1 MTTPYIPQE
10 PGNPILAKD
19 WNDMQTQ
26 IRDHITQH
34 THSGGENGVK
44 LTGDAIDPGA
54 AVQVAAL
61 TTKQLSAG
69 ATTIKGTLSVQG
81 VQTQAG
87 PLVVKGAAITP
98 EVGNHANAGIQFP
111 PDPGGGSGDDAFIRF
126 FPVVGETTKLLIG
139 VNNDVDDSIGLW
151 QFGAERL
158 TIHGGRVGVG
168 TQTPQDLLHVRAPA
182 GNIGLQIETG
192 EADTDYSSIRFN
204 GNGRAKSWI
213 ATHGRT
219 GRLFIGNPAV
229 NEALTVTAG
238 NVGVRRSIAARALQ
252 IGGDENGIGI
262 DPSDVSPNAGFVR
275 FGDNTGWKLHFGRSK
290 EAPNAALNTAGV
302 AGVLMTLQDNGNLG
316 LGTPAPSQ
324 RLELV
329 GNLRVR
335 GAVLA
340 EPGLTSAA
348 GIQFPADIGGGG
360 GDEAFIRYGVTSGEA
375 TRLVIA
381 NANDTDDVIALQQFG
396 RDRLVVRDGGVSI
409 DATLANT
416 GVALRVYAKSVA
428 NNWNGRIVA
437 GGDGNTA
444 LLGDFNGTAVVGAH
458 NNALNAWAD
467 LAVNPTAKTVIGSW
481 TPDPSSTLTVDGRTI
496 FRMPNATGAW
506 DRLVVATTNEWG
518 DAGAQFVT
526 IGSGGAAGIMLS
538 NAHVTWRD
546 GRAAIRY
553 GRTNG
558 QAGATYWDA
567 GVRSDASYS
576 VIPYDGGADGSEK
589 LKIRNSGEVLVRNNL
604 FLGQAGNPLL
614 ISTNWSGYTS
624 SGNNFAEISN
634 DNNAYKA
641 LMLVGN
647 SSSGTRKV
655 GVWDRL
661 EVNGTAHVTQSM
673 TIAGTLGTNGFQ
685 PNSGGIFPA
694 GWGGGVHTFDIVAEA
709 TILYGSN
716 CFKNSTLRVKENIR
730 PLTGCLAVIDR
741 LTPVVYDHRDH
752 KDSKNNYGF
761 IAEEVRAVAPDVVL
775 EIDPGQPNFFAASLS
790 QDSLVALALAGV
802 QELARKLT
810 RLEMQVLGTRPDAP
824 AIRDAIEVLSE
835 QTHTSK
841 AGLLEDY
848 VAVRFTA
855 EDPLVGARDVVR
867 YLRIPPDLDRHEYLM
882 GELKRW
888 KHSLTA

>member
-1 MTTPYIPQE
+1 MTNPYIPQE

-54 AVQVAAL
+54 AVQVATL
-61 TTKQLSAG
+61 TTKQLNAG
-69 ATTIKGTLSVQG
+69 ATTIKGALSVQG

-168 TQTPQDLLHVRAPA
+168 TQTPQDLLHVRGPG

-192 EADTDYSSIRFN
+192 EADTDYSAIRFS
-204 GNGRAKSWI
+204 GNGRPKSWI

-219 GRLFIGNPAV
+219 GRFFIGNPAV

-252 IGGDENGIGI
+252 IGGDENGVGI
-262 DPSDVSPNAGFVR
+262 DPSDVSPNAGYVR

-290 EAPNAALNTAGV
+290 EAPNAPLNTTAAG
-302 AGVLMTLQDNGNLG
+302 TLLTIQDNGNVG
-316 LGTPAPSQ
+316 VGTQAPGA
-324 RLELV
+324 RLEVV
-329 GNLRVR
+329 GNVRVR
-335 GAVLA
+335 GGALTPEA
-340 EPGLTSAA
+340 GLTAA
-348 GIQFPADIGGGG
+348 QGIQFPSDPGGGG
-360 GDEAFIRYGVTSGEA
+360 GDEAFIRYGAVAGEN
-375 TRLVIA
+375 TKLLIGVG
-381 NANDTDDVIALQQFG
+381 NDPDDAIALQQFS
-396 RDRLVVRDGGVSI
+396 RERVTLRNGGVTI
-409 DATLANT
+409 DGSAPNLNGQVALKVYSQTLANQ
-416 GVALRVYAKSVA
+416 
-428 NNWNGRIVA
+428 WCGRIIA
-437 GGDGNTA
+437 GGDTNTVVLGEYNTLAVLGGHNAA
-444 LLGDFNGTAVVGAH
+444 LST
-458 NNALNAWAD
+458 WAD
-467 LAVNPTAKTVIGSW
+467 LVINPTCKTTIGSW
-481 TPDPSSTLTVDGRTI
+481 TPDPSAVVTLEGRTH
-496 FRMPNATGAW
+496 FRLPGASVGW

-518 DAGAQFVT
+518 DPGSQYVT
-526 IGSGGAAGIMLS
+526 LGSGGAAGIMLS
-538 NAHVTWRD
+538 NPHVPWRD
-546 GRAAIRY
+546 GRASIRY
-553 GRTNG
+553 GRTNS
-558 QAGATYWDA
+558 QTGATFWDA

-576 VIPYDGGADGSEK
+576 VIPYEGGADGSEK

-614 ISTNWSGYTS
+614 ISTNWSNYTS
-624 SGNNFAEISN
+624 NGNNFAEISN
-634 DNNAYKA
+634 DNSSYKC

-647 SSSGTRKV
+647 SSSGIRKV

-661 EVNGTAHVTQSM
+661 EVNGSQFNTGPIGSY
-673 TIAGTLGTNGFQ
+673 GFQ
-685 PNSGGIFPA
+685 PQSGGIFPA
-694 GWGGGVHTFDIVAEA
+694 GWGGGLHTFDVVAEA
-709 TILYGSN
+709 TILYGNN
-716 CFKNSTLRVKENIR
+716 CYKNSTLRVKENIR
-730 PLTGCLAVIDR
+730 PLTGCLALIDR
-741 LTPVVYDHRDH
+741 LTPVVYDHREH
-752 KDSKNNYGF
+752 RDSKNNYGF

-810 RLEMQVLGTRPDAP
+810 RLEMQVLGTKPGAP

-841 AGLLEDY
+841 AGALEDY